1 MCNLYVKIIQN
12 ETVFKSLGADG
23 GEHGYSAVL
32 DLCLTAPGGPASGH
46 EMSQEI

>member
-1 MCNLYVKIIQN
+1 MSNLSVKIIQN